1 MATRKK
7 DKPTPPAPGADIDVD
22 ALDQDEENALPWEE
36 DLALWEQ
43 EERQDGDWFKLI
55 LYRRLD
61 NGKGK
66 EKVWEWMDENP
77 GSHAIGME
85 FGGGKYT
92 AFAILPPAKQGGK
105 PRIRTRHFIL
115 ANSYTE
121 KKRMRDRDNGF
132 APTYPPGFGGQGPA
146 VQQASDFEKFGAMM
160 EKFVMPILEMSMRM
174 QPQQLAAPAA
184 DMKGMAAMMSGTL
197 NQVILDGAKNQ
208 IAITKELTRELA
220 DMRHQAKPKDEEEE
234 HDPDEPTDFDWKEF
248 LKEALETYGP
258 KLLEITGGL
267 KEKYAKQEIKSNT
280 IFQTLLGNKT
290 LFERVYGMLMQDP
303 DVKKDQVDKVM
314 EKLSK
319 MGIGFNVQPTVV
331 PRTNGHATPHPAAAG
346 TAAHAS

>member
-1 MATRKK
+1 MTIRKK
-7 DKPTPPAPGADIDVD
+7 GKPVSPASADAETDD
-22 ALDQDEENALPWEE
+22 LELNEENALPWEE

-92 AFAILPPAKQGGK
+92 AFAILPPAKEGGK

-174 QPQQLAAPAA
+174 QPQPLAAPAA

-220 DMRHQAKPKDEEEE
+220 NMRQEAKPKDDEEGA
-234 HDPDEPTDFDWKEF
+234 DPDEPSDFDWKEF
-248 LKEALETYGP
+248 LKESLETYGP
-258 KLLEITGGL
+258 KLLELSGI
-267 KEKYAKQEIKSNT
+267 KEKFAAKELKSNT
-280 IFQTLLGNKT
+280 IFQTLAGNKT
-290 LFERVYGMLMQDP
+290 LFERVYGMLVRDP
-303 DVKKDQVDKVM
+303 DVQKDQVDKVLDKM
-314 EKLSK
+314 VK
-319 MGIGFNVQPTVV
+319 MGVGFNVRPTVA
-331 PRTNGHATPHPAAAG
+331 PTNGHATPHTAAAG

>member
-1 MATRKK
+1 MATRKNG
-7 DKPTPPAPGADIDVD
+7 KPTPPPPAADVDVD

-160 EKFVMPILEMSMRM
+160 EKFVLPILEMSMRM
-174 QPQQLAAPAA
+174 QPQQLPAPAA

-208 IAITKELTRELA
+208 IAITKELTRELNT
-220 DMRHQAKPKDEEEE
+220 MRQESKPAARDDDE
-234 HDPDEPTDFDWKEF
+234 DEDAEPSDFDWKEF
-248 LKEALETYGP
+248 LKESLETYGP
-258 KLLEITGGL
+258 KLLELSGI
-267 KEKYAKQEIKSNT
+267 KEKFAAKELKSNT
-280 IFQTLLGNKT
+280 IFQTLAGNKT
-290 LFERVYGMLMQDP
+290 LFERVYGMLI
-303 DVKKDQVDKVM
+303 KDDGVDRDMVDRVLQKM
-314 EKLSK
+314 SK
-319 MGIGFNVQPTVV
+319 MGVGFNVVPTM
-331 PRTNGHATPHPAAAG
+331 PTNGHAAPHTAAAG